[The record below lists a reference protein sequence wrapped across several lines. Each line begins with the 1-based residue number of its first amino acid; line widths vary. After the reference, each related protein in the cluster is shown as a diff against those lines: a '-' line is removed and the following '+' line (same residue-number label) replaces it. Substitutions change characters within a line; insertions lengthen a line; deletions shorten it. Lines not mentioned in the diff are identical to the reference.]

1 MRIVL
6 LGPPGAGKG
15 TQASALAAEF
25 GAVHLATGDMLRLE
39 IQAGTELG
47 SQAKSF
53 MDRGD
58 LVPDDVIIGMIRSR
72 LRDAAGMILD
82 GFPRTVTQAQALDA
96 ELARLG
102 SPLDLVINLKVDREE
117 LVRRLSGRSIC
128 GNCSKPFNPADS
140 PSGPASN
147 CDDCGG
153 VLLVREDDR
162 PEAVVHRLQVY
173 EEQTLPV
180 VSYYQ
185 GTGLFH
191 DIDGEGPPEDVR
203 QRLIEAA
210 VDVSGV

>member
-1 MRIVL
+1 
-6 LGPPGAGKG
+6 
-15 TQASALAAEF
+15 
-25 GAVHLATGDMLRLE
+25 MLRLE
-39 IQAGTELG
+39 IQAGSELG

-82 GFPRTVTQAQALDA
+82 GFPRTVMQAEALDA
-96 ELARLG
+96 ELTRLG

-128 GNCSKPFNPADS
+128 GDCNKPFNPAES
-140 PSGPASN
+140 PSGSTGN

-153 VLLVREDDR
+153 ELLVREDDR
-162 PEAVVHRLQVY
+162 PEAVVYRLQVY

-180 VSYYQ
+180 VGYYRNV
-185 GTGLFH
+185 GLLVEV
-191 DIDGEGPPEDVR
+191 DGEGSPNDVKG
-203 QRLIEAA
+203 RLVEAA
-210 VDVSGV
+210 VNVSGV